1 MAPAAQTGYCDFFPK
16 GEASSSASYDPAA
29 ACSGPLGW
37 GKHLA
42 IPWIVFAF
50 FFVALYS
57 RMIRAQMLEALDQDY
72 VRTARAKGAPQ
83 RRVLFR
89 HALPNTVL
97 PVITMLAMDI
107 GTAVGICV
115 YIEAVFRMPGL
126 GLTTLQSMGGLG
138 LDLPMLIGITLFTG
152 TMIIVLN
159 FLVDML
165 AVVIDPR
172 ISRSPRAG
180 RPAILGG
187 ATG

>member
-1 MAPAAQTGYCDFFPK
+1 
-16 GEASSSASYDPAA
+16 
-29 ACSGPLGW
+29 
-37 GKHLA
+37 
-42 IPWIVFAF
+42 
-50 FFVALYS
+50 
-57 RMIRAQMLEALDQDY
+57 MLEVLDQDY
-72 VRTARAKGAPQ
+72 IRTARAKGAKQ
-83 RRVLFR
+83 QARGLLVR
-89 HALPNTVL
+89 HALPNAVL
-97 PVITMLAMDI
+97 PIVTMLAMDI

-159 FLVDML
+159 LLVDL
-165 AVVIDPR
+165 FAVIIDPR

-187 ATG
+187 AAGCDTAGTGTCRSSSRILYLWRRK